1 MYRKYYNLTAKPFPE
16 KADPD
21 HLWLTEKAKE
31 ALTTFRNSITENK
44 GILLLTGDVGSGKTS
59 FVNRLINSFSEN
71 IIVGNVVNSGF
82 NQLEFLQVV
91 AEAFRLKKKVTD
103 QNKFLDYFKRFLTSA
118 TVAGKKILLIV
129 DEAQQLS
136 TDLLHLIQILADTD
150 VNGLKL
156 LNILL
161 VGQNEFNTIL
171 FLPEN
176 SELRQKIAITYNI
189 PPLTRSDTENYIKYH
204 LRLAHGDENIF
215 SPEAITEIFAFA
227 NGSPRLINLICDLA
241 MLNGYTQEQQT
252 ISGKIISDC
261 VKNLLLPNERNK
273 SFQPLVAQRAQEFWQ
288 QTIDHQQK
296 TSGWLKPRYIVLI
309 FLVLVGVGA
318 GQFYLELS
326 DTNDAAPE
334 IEEPASIFPPNAE
347 SARPEPPPAEDD
359 AMEAAVEQHPKPS
372 ATLAA
377 LGSDRQALPAADRK
391 SEEISTD
398 VEKQLAQISSPSEIS
413 PTSVIEAKEKMF
425 PDIGTSPFTRAG
437 KKVIMD
443 GNLRSKPSA
452 DSDVITVVKKG
463 QSVTE
468 IRRKNNWYFVK
479 VADGR
484 LGWMHNTL
492 FLAGEDHE
500 KARIA
505 IAPVKAVEEKPLD
518 IQESHTKTSVKQKT
532 ASTSAPGVPKEK
544 SEQKP
549 PSPPVAASVAA
560 PVPPPR
566 LEARD
571 LKKSPVSTAS
581 AAKPKPT
588 VAGDSSAKKETRDS
602 TPEPDIVRTHNPD
615 AIEWSQK
622 SFESVS
628 QKLYSL
634 AIEQAS
640 KAIALDPGLASPYIN
655 RAWAYSETGLYDK
668 AVADCTT
675 VLKID
680 PKNALAYN
688 NRGLAYHRMGE
699 LGQAEANYKEGCRRN
714 IETSCQNLEMVRT
727 QRAVRDLLDNSRAA
741 MKRKDWDKAM
751 QAVDEALERDPGNQE
766 ALTLQAAIKGEE
778 TRQEDGLAWL
788 QKSEESYAKGR
799 YPQAVEEAAT
809 ALKADPALAAAYIAR
824 AQAYTKTKEYDRAL
838 ADSKAALALEPDN
851 NLALSIQAFNEDKVR
866 QQTALEYSQLSFE
879 YVSQGSYSE
888 AIEAATKA
896 LALDDTLLNPYINR
910 AWAYSETGLYSK
922 AIDDCNSALA
932 MEPDNALALNNLGL
946 VYHRMGKFITAEE
959 YYRKACDQK
968 LDVACNN
975 LKNLYSSK

>member
-1 MYRKYYNLTAKPFPE
+1 MYRKYYNLTVKPFPE

-21 HLWLTEKAKE
+21 HLWLTEKAEE

-91 AEAFRLKKKVTD
+91 AAAFRMKKKVTD
-103 QNKFLDYFKRFLTSA
+103 RDEFLNYFKRFLTNA

-136 TDLLHLIQILADTD
+136 ADLLHLVQILADTE

-161 VGQNEFNTIL
+161 VGQNEFNTVL
-171 FLPEN
+171 FRPEN
-176 SELRQKIAITYNI
+176 SELRQKIVITYNI

-215 SPEAITEIFAFA
+215 SPEAITEIFTFA
-227 NGSPRLINLICDLA
+227 NGSPRLVNLICDLA
-241 MLNGYTQEQQT
+241 LLNGFTQGQQT

-273 SFQPLVAQRAQEFWQ
+273 GFQPLVEQRAREFWNQ
-288 QTIDHQQK
+288 AVDGRQK
-296 TSGWLKPRYIVLI
+296 KSGWLKPRYVLLIVL
-309 FLVLVGVGA
+309 VLLGVGA
-318 GQFYLELS
+318 GQFYLELN
-326 DTNDAAPE
+326 DTKVAVPE
-334 IEEPASIFPPNAE
+334 IEESAPIFPPKAE
-347 SARPEPPPAEDD
+347 SARPEPPPAEDT

-372 ATLAA
+372 ETLAA
-377 LGSDRQALPAADRK
+377 LGSDRRPLPAADRK
-391 SEEISTD
+391 SEGIDID
-398 VEKQLAQISSPSEIS
+398 VEEKLAQISRPSEIS
-413 PTSVIEAKEKMF
+413 PPPVIEAKEEPPPAKEKMF
-425 PDIGTSPFTRAG
+425 PDTGTSLFNSARVG
-437 KKVIMD
+437 KKLLKD
-443 GNLRSKPSA
+443 GNLRSKPSN
-452 DSDVITVVKKG
+452 DSEVITVVKQG
-463 QSVTE
+463 ESVSE
-468 IRRKNNWYFVK
+468 IRRKNSWYFVK
-479 VADGR
+479 LPDGR

-492 FLAGEDHE
+492 FLSDEDSE

-505 IAPVKAVEEKPLD
+505 IAPVKAVEEKPLAIRDSRPKSSVREQAD
-518 IQESHTKTSVKQKT
+518 IKSA
-532 ASTSAPGVPKEK
+532 ASAPKEK
-544 SEQKP
+544 PEP
-549 PSPPVAASVAA
+549 A
-560 PVPPPR
+560 PTPIVP
-566 LEARD
+566 ARVM
-571 LKKSPVSTAS
+571 KERPPVSTAS
-581 AAKPKPT
+581 AAKPKT
-588 VAGDSSAKKETRDS
+588 TAAGDSSAKQETRDS
-602 TPEPDIVRTHNPD
+602 TPEPDIVRTHDPD

-628 QKLYSL
+628 QKLYPQ

-655 RAWAYSETGLYDK
+655 RAWAYSETGSYDK
-668 AVADCTT
+668 AIADCSTA
-675 VLKID
+675 LKID

-688 NRGLAYHRMGE
+688 NRGLAYHRLGD

-714 IETSCQNLEMVRT
+714 IETSCKNLEMVRT
-727 QRAVRDLLDNSRAA
+727 QIAVRELLDNSRAA
-741 MKRKDWDKAM
+741 MKRKDWEKAM

-766 ALTLQAAIKGEE
+766 ALTLQAAVKGEE
-778 TRQEDGLAWL
+778 KRQQDGLAWL

-799 YPQAVEEAAT
+799 YPQAAEEAT
-809 ALKADPALAAAYIAR
+809 AALNADASLADAYIAR
-824 AQAYTKTKEYDRAL
+824 AQAYTKIKEYDRAL
-838 ADSKAALALEPDN
+838 TDSKAALALEPDN
-851 NLALSIQAFNEDKVR
+851 NLALSIQAFNENKVR

-879 YVSQGSYSE
+879 YVTQGSYSE

-896 LALDDTLLNPYINR
+896 IALDDTLLNPYINR

-922 AIDDCNSALA
+922 AIDDCNNALA

-946 VYHRMGKFITAEE
+946 VYHRMGKYITAEE